1 MKQSDKI
8 TALYCR
14 LSRDD
19 DQQGDSNSIV
29 NQKAFLARFAREKG
43 FRNIEYFVDDGYSGA
58 NFQRPDW
65 QRMMALVDEGKIGIV
80 VAKDM
85 SRIGRNYLEVG
96 MYTEITFPQ
105 NHVRFIAVNSGVD
118 SANQQDNEFAPFL
131 NIINEFYVKD
141 GSKKVRASMKLKGE
155 SGEYLTTIPPYGYMK
170 DPEDKKKW
178 VVDAEAAS
186 VVRRIFSLCV
196 DGNGPTQIARILRE
210 KQVPT
215 PTVYQS
221 RMGQAVRCI
230 PPDNPYNWNGSTVSA
245 ILERMEYCGHT
256 VNFKTHRQS
265 YKIKKTIE
273 NPPEQWK
280 IFRNTHEAIVDEE
293 IFERVQELRRNK
305 RRPAKTGKTNLFSG
319 VAYCA
324 DCGEKMYY
332 CTTQNFEERQDH
344 FVCSTSRKKGKDVCG
359 THFIRAVVL
368 EKGVLRFL
376 QILLW
381 YISDCESL
389 FREKLGAK
397 RKEDF
402 KKELSAKRRQLT
414 QAQRR
419 IEELDRLFK
428 RIYED
433 NISGK
438 INDSRF
444 QKLSGDYENEQAELT
459 KKVQT
464 LEQEIVKQQEE
475 ADSIEQFIRRAKKY
489 PELTE
494 LTPAVLHDL
503 VNKVYVCAPDKSS
516 GHRVQDVRI
525 SLACIGFL
533 PESIISEMVNHTQ
546 ENRTA

>member
-186 VVRRIFSLCV
+186 VVRHIFSLCV

-293 IFERVQELRRNK
+293 TFERVQELRRNK

>member
-293 IFERVQELRRNK
+293 TFERVQELRRNK

-494 LTPAVLHDL
+494 VTPAVLHDL

>member
-293 IFERVQELRRNK
+293 TFERVQELRRNK

-444 QKLSGDYENEQAELT
+444 QKLSGDYENEQAEQT

>member
-29 NQKAFLARFAREKG
+29 NQKAFLDRFAREKG

-65 QRMMALVDEGKIGIV
+65 QRMMALVDEGKIGII

-155 SGEYLTTIPPYGYMK
+155 SGEYLTTIPPYGYVK

-178 VVDAEAAS
+178 IVDTEAAS
-186 VVRRIFSLCV
+186 VVRRIFSLCM

-210 KQVPT
+210 EQVPT
-215 PTVYQS
+215 PTAYQS

-293 IFERVQELRRNK
+293 TFERVQELRRNK
-305 RRPAKTGKTNLFSG
+305 RRPAKTEKTNLFSG

-332 CTTQNFEERQDH
+332 CTTQKFEERQDH

-359 THFIRAVVL
+359 THFIRAIVL
-368 EKGVLRFL
+368 EKGVLKFL

-381 YISDCESL
+381 YISDCEGL

-444 QKLSGDYENEQAELT
+444 QKLSEDYENEQVELT
-459 KKVQT
+459 QKVHI
-464 LEQEIVKQQEE
+464 LEQEIAKQQEE

>member
-280 IFRNTHEAIVDEE
+280 IFRNTHKAIVDEE
-293 IFERVQELRRNK
+293 TFERVQELRRNK

-414 QAQRR
+414 QAQHR